1 MINKKKVLSIVTV
14 SGLALSAL
22 GAFATPAI
30 QNGFATHVVQAANV
44 EIDNTSVRS
53 ITVHKYENTTPAGE
67 QATGEEMEVD
77 TGVHPALANVPFSV
91 VKVTAKDKTKPI
103 SVDNYVV
110 VDGAVTQ
117 TGKTDAAGVH
127 QFVLGTGTA
136 ADGYYLLQEHPSSAI
151 ETPMKDVIV
160 KVPQAKVGVGAS
172 GFLYDVNLYPKNDL
186 SDIELDLNKTFSD
199 DDKVESAVKG
209 DDLSWKLSA
218 NVPTSA
224 YSQQDLNNDSDF
236 DDEGE
241 TVYATEFMLVDPLYS
256 KALTFD
262 SVDGAIGVNAAGQKV
277 TDLVEGTDYTV
288 VNKAGEGDVKGYEL
302 VQITITN
309 EGKKKLVDAKA
320 AKVEFAMNTTVNK
333 DYDGQL
339 IGNTFDVYYTP
350 SDGNPG
356 HETTTPPTP
365 PDPEH
370 PEEPEKP
377 IDPDNPT
384 VPVDPENTDPSTPT
398 DYIGRVD
405 LLKVS
410 EEEKSTTGDEKNN
423 DDNKPLA
430 GAEFAIYTTK
440 EAAQAGDAAIGT
452 ATSGTDGRVVF
463 DNLVAF
469 TDTNNDGKIS
479 ETEQAAGPAEYYV
492 VETKAP
498 EGYEVDGVIH
508 LVKATTDNKFD
519 LTVVD
524 PKSTS
529 SDYPLTGGKGLITIM
544 ITASALIII
553 GGAGVYY
560 SKNKKKE
567 A

>member
-77 TGVHPALANVPFSV
+77 TKAHPPLANVPFSV

-262 SVDGAIGVNAAGQKV
+262 SVDGAIGVDEAGQKV
-277 TDLVEGTDYTV
+277 TDLVEGTDYNVTA
-288 VNKAGEGDVKGYEL
+288 NAGATGTSVEGYQI
-302 VQITITN
+302 VQIDITDA
-309 EGKKKLVDAKA
+309 GKKKLVEAGAD
-320 AKVEFAMNTTVNK
+320 KVEFMMNTTVNK

-356 HETTTPPTP
+356 HETTTPPGTEVP
-365 PDPEH
+365 GSPKDP
-370 PEEPEKP
+370 
-377 IDPDNPT
+377 NTPT
-384 VPVDPENTDPSTPT
+384 VPTNPENPGGNTPT

-452 ATSGTDGRVVF
+452 ATSDTDGRVVF